1 MHFDWETFTYDEEW
15 LREAVRV
22 EEEADCDISA
32 GFDWG
37 TNLGAVMAN
46 PEKYSQF
53 ARLRSIVMR
62 EFKDLLADWNLG
74 VGAEAALVCG
84 RKLLMERLQNPA
96 PDVREHLLAVLEEDL
111 ASRQQDSTSKLVR
124 AGLRELLKRV
134 LTREDWELVASA
146 AGNSVREQVME
157 RFQGAKTA

>member
-37 TNLGAVMAN
+37 TNLGAIMAN

-62 EFKDLLADWNLG
+62 EFKELLADWNLG
-74 VGAEAALVCG
+74 VGVEAALACG

-96 PDVREHLLAVLEEDL
+96 SDVREHLLAVLEENL
-111 ASRQQDSTSKLVR
+111 ASRQQDSTSKPVR

-134 LTREDWELVASA
+134 LTREDWE
-146 AGNSVREQVME
+146 
-157 RFQGAKTA
+157 